1 MTPRKNTSAW
11 RLWCYALGQKTG
23 KTNKE
28 ADTVA
33 VIRTVILA
41 SYFITNV
48 AIVSNAVRHWND
60 GQSDGNC
67 VELKYNK
74 NG

>member
-1 MTPRKNTSAW
+1 MIMTPRKNTSVW

-23 KTNKE
+23 KNNKE

-60 GQSDGNC
+60 GQSEAKC
-67 VELKYNK
+67 VLVDVK
-74 NG
+74 